1 MNLDQI
7 FDIANT
13 TALIGWL
20 VLLASPFVPRW
31 ADRIGGYAIPF
42 LLSGGYATLVI
53 ISLVGAGSEGFEGG
67 FGSLD
72 AVAALFAQ
80 REAVLVGW
88 IHFLAFDL
96 FIGGWEVRTARAEKI
111 PFLLVVP
118 CLVFTF
124 LLGPVGLVLFLIL
137 RAVMGRRGG
146 REAVA

>member
-13 TALIGWL
+13 TALVGWL
-20 VLLASPFVPRW
+20 VLLVSPFLPTW
-31 ADRIGGYAIPF
+31 ADRVGGYAIPF
-42 LLSGGYATLVI
+42 VLSGGYATLVVM
-53 ISLVGAGSEGFEGG
+53 SLVGAGADGVEGG

-72 AVAALFAQ
+72 AVSALFAQ

-118 CLVFTF
+118 CLAFTF
-124 LLGPVGLVLFLIL
+124 LLGPVGLLLFLIL
-137 RAVMGRRGG
+137 RAVRRRRVGS
-146 REAVA
+146 EATA